1 MGGTVYSTGGWA
13 TLSLPI
19 SFSNANYKIVGS
31 YSATSEDNGGV
42 VCFKVASK
50 TSSSLRYAITW
61 IWHGNGYSS
70 GGFSGTADAIDWYA
84 CGY

>member
-1 MGGTVYSTGGWA
+1 MGGTVSGSTSFQ
-13 TLSLPI
+13 TVNLPI

-31 YSATSEDNGGV
+31 YVKSAEDASV
-42 VCFKVASK
+42 VCFRVASK
-50 TSSSLRYAITW
+50 TASSFRCALTW

-70 GGFSGTADAIDWYA
+70 GGFSGTSDQANWYA